1 MSSRERLKYV
11 IKFFSVPFA
20 VVLSLSALPYA
31 IADGGGV
38 YSVHDTDR
46 DGYLDRVEF
55 KKFAETKR
63 RRSRGSDIWVFD
75 TVDSDGDNKISE
87 QERVNALIE
96 NMKRKKQN
104 R

>member
-1 MSSRERLKYV
+1 MDRVKSLMNL
-11 IKFFSVPFA
+11 FGLLSVSF
-20 VVLSLSALPYA
+20 VLVLSTPYA

-38 YSVHDTDR
+38 YSVHDADR

-55 KKFAETKR
+55 EKFAETKR
-63 RRSRGSDIWVFD
+63 KRSRSSDNWVFD
-75 TVDSDGDNKISE
+75 TVDADGNNKISE
-87 QERVNALIE
+87 QEMVDALIE